1 MNNKRLGLAFWRK
14 IFFYLMVFL
23 SVSLSIGSAATTS
36 QGIKPPVEK
45 TTVRIRDGKKI
56 IVADP
61 KTKRERVILSNDD
74 RALDIYPGG
83 VFFDARLSPDGK
95 KIAFKGGA
103 ELDYEV
109 SELWAMNIKGGGLKK
124 IVSLRKG
131 GHIKSE
137 GEFPAYTSLSENHW
151 SKWEDAY
158 IENYFWSPDSK
169 KIAYI
174 ICVSVVFDK
183 KEKDS
188 CEKRHRTDV
197 RIKDIATDKDT
208 LIATFNPDRLVTIG
222 GMEWDDSSRIIE
234 FKTKIKE
241 WKTREE

>member
-1 MNNKRLGLAFWRK
+1 MNNERLGLAFWRK

-45 TTVRIRDGKKI
+45 TTVSIRDGKKI

-61 KTKRERVILSNDD
+61 KTKREKVILSNDD
-74 RALDIYPGG
+74 PALDIYPGG
-83 VFFDARLSPDGK
+83 VFFDAILSPDGK
-95 KIAFKGGA
+95 KIAFKGGV
-103 ELDYEV
+103 LHDYEF
-109 SELWAMNIKGGGLKK
+109 SELWVINANGGGLKK

-137 GEFPAYTSLSENHW
+137 GEFPAYTSLPENHW

-158 IENYFWSPDSK
+158 IENYFWSPCSK

-174 ICVSVVFDK
+174 ICVSVSFVK

-188 CEKRHRTDV
+188 CEKQHRTDV
-197 RIKDIATDKDT
+197 RIKDIATDGDT
-208 LIATFNPDRLVTIG
+208 LIATFNPDRLVTLNDI
-222 GMEWDDSSRIIE
+222 EWENTGHTIK

-241 WKTREE
+241 WKTQEE